1 MNYTKCVISALDVR
15 VNVSRCFLLGKLKDY
30 ITGKAITIQSLGRPP
45 LMFSPWKNKW
55 LSVKFRRRWRGGAT
69 SCTSLVMSGGECPE
83 DLLHSHMS
91 KLA

>member
-45 LMFSPWKNKW
+45 FNVQPMEKQ
-55 LSVKFRRRWRGGAT
+55 VAQ
-69 SCTSLVMSGGECPE
+69 C
-83 DLLHSHMS
+83 
-91 KLA
+91 